1 MGLVIG
7 HCVHVNESDRKD
19 CVGLRDRVKVFRVDC
34 GMSAGFDSM
43 FDDKK
48 GRGPMVLKIN
58 TNTCTGKFI
67 HRIAE

>member
-19 CVGLRDRVKVFRVDC
+19 CVRSSDRVQVFRVDC
-34 GMSAGFDSM
+34 GMSAGFDFM

-48 GRGPMVLKIN
+48 GRGPMVLEIN
-58 TNTCTGKFI
+58 TETCNGIFI
-67 HRIAE
+67 R